1 MSHLAHSLSK
11 EHILSEVKKL
21 QYLYGL
27 KREIRYGQKRPEN
40 DLTESVAEHL
50 YGMNLLA
57 HYFLPL
63 ENPAGDWDT
72 LKILTLIMVH
82 DFDEIE
88 TGDTI
93 GYLKTP
99 EMYAAER
106 TAQEIVIEK
115 SPRHLQVHF
124 SSHLDEY
131 EAQSTAEAR
140 FVKAIDRF
148 EPLIQTYSNFGK
160 VIFEI
165 NKTKLEHSERIK
177 ETYIKPFPIMYSY
190 YNVIHAHME
199 AEDYFY
205 KD

>member
-99 EMYAAER
+99 EMYATER

-115 SPRHLQVHF
+115 SPHHLQLHF

-148 EPLIQTYSNFGK
+148 EPLIQLYSNFGQG
-160 VIFEI
+160 ILSI
-165 NKTKLEHSERIK
+165 IKTRAEESEKIK
-177 ETYIKPFPIMYSY
+177 ESYIKPFPVMYAF
-190 YNVIHAHME
+190 YNTIHSQMATE
-199 AEDYFY
+199 GYFCR
-205 KD
+205 D